1 METNGRCLVLRDY
14 DVLFV
19 FVREKYKTLKQA
31 ILYLLVGGS
40 SALIELVLFYAF
52 SDVFSASLTLSN
64 VAAVIIATAFNFIVN
79 GTVTFKS
86 ASSLSRSVILYLILF
101 CFNTIFSTVVIN
113 YLASMGLPAIFAK
126 IITMGCIVL
135 WNFVLYKK
143 VIFV

>member
-19 FVREKYKTLKQA
+19 FVREKYQTLKQA

-40 SALIELVLFYAF
+40 SALIELVLFYTL

-126 IITMGCIVL
+126 IITMACIVL